1 MSIKCKEVI
10 FTPCG
15 PLAFKIHGGT
25 TSIVPHYVNGK
36 DGEIAAL
43 EMPGD
48 YFVTLGDA
56 FEVKKKPYKVNIIEK
71 SIEKGV
77 LTFNA
82 KIAERTKCSLFLLPM
97 LGGERH
103 LFMYNNQLLNAFLGH
118 EENIDKIVLLYRWSS
133 DPLFSKFEQALKKF
147 EAFDSSFDPDPYH
160 VVFIFKIPDKHK
172 QNYEQL
178 KMSKYSRMDDLYK
191 LKILDFHDMEID
203 QTLGQILFRAS
214 ERRLDLE
221 NKLDAKIDKQSEL
234 LSVLNMD
241 KETLNLNDYISE
253 KKDIRGFEE

>member
-1 MSIKCKEVI
+1 
-10 FTPCG
+10 
-15 PLAFKIHGGT
+15 
-25 TSIVPHYVNGK
+25 
-36 DGEIAAL
+36 
-43 EMPGD
+43 
-48 YFVTLGDA
+48 
-56 FEVKKKPYKVNIIEK
+56 
-71 SIEKGV
+71 
-77 LTFNA
+77 
-82 KIAERTKCSLFLLPM
+82 
-97 LGGERH
+97 
-103 LFMYNNQLLNAFLGH
+103 MYENQLLNAFLGH
-118 EENIDKIVLLYRWSS
+118 KDNVDKIVLLYRWSS

-147 EAFDSSFDPDPYH
+147 EAFDSSFDPDPHH

-253 KKDIRGFEE
+253 KIDIRGFEE